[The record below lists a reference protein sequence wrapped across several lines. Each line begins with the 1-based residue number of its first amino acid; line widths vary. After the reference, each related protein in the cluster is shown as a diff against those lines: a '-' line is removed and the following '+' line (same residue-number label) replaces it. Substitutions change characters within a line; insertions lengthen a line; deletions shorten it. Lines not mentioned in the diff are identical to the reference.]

1 MLLCIAIA
9 SHLYVPPPSF
19 VSTTLIWTQGTRDFK
34 ENQHGVARIDQFN
47 HREFNYIQ
55 LVCVDVYS
63 EDFIRRMVGQI
74 FNNSILKE

>member
-1 MLLCIAIA
+1 MPLRLIYMYHHPH
-9 SHLYVPPPSF
+9 SYPLPSF
-19 VSTTLIWTQGTRDFK
+19 ERRERDFK